1 MAIQLDKARKLISE
15 LEKKLNSTGEQ
26 AAEIRRNL
34 DKWLHN
40 GEIDLR
46 KKGASAL
53 KNVRKHADS
62 FAKSLGKLE
71 KNLSGSLEKM
81 ALSLEKQA
89 PVKEPKAEKASAE
102 TKKTTPSK
110 KAGVKRKVAS
120 RKKAPARK
128 AVATEKATASGS
140 RKSAAKK
147 KGASGAAG
155 APV

>member
-15 LEKKLNSTGEQ
+15 LEKKHNSTGEQ
-26 AAEIRRNL
+26 ATEIRRNL
-34 DKWLHN
+34 DKWLHK

-81 ALSLEKQA
+81 LQRSADNQERELEMTLGTVMSLF
-89 PVKEPKAEKASAE
+89 EPLMVVAMG
-102 TKKTTPSK
+102 
-110 KAGVKRKVAS
+110 GVVLLIVLAILLPIFDLNTMVR
-120 RKKAPARK
+120 
-128 AVATEKATASGS
+128 
-140 RKSAAKK
+140 
-147 KGASGAAG
+147 
-155 APV
+155 